1 MKLKKMIVASVA
13 FATTMG
19 LFAQSEDYK
28 ALLAKAK
35 EYEGNKQFVYALGTY
50 YDAVAAEPSEASK
63 EAQDAFNTL
72 SDSIKD
78 GKPGIG
84 EFDEFEIYDNWLAF
98 CKEYEKYWT
107 EYSPRAIFY
116 KLERDSIDRAT
127 KTGNY
132 KVSLKVEWS
141 AKYKRISEA
150 VLAGLEKSWK
160 EDWTGIPKTWPNASV
175 YMAELKGV
183 RPKNFTSGATY
194 GRYFASVTDTYLKNG
209 AALFQEYV
217 GDYYDE
223 KAFRPYPYY
232 SIVPAAFVESAYS
245 IDNYGNLKTKY
256 GCLIDLKVKIVDEN
270 GKTLYTSNRISMMG
284 GGNSI
289 YGREYIFKNI
299 DQTSMKLIDSGKA
312 KLELDSAFLEYG
324 NPPKSLVSF
333 EAPED
338 RTWVKPLPEVKI
350 DNAKFVWGKDK
361 DAFDA
366 VADSALGEML
376 KKTMAELMIDV
387 EGGTFQMGDNEDED
401 ASPVHSVTVSSFK
414 MMKCEVTQSLWKQVT
429 GEKEGRGTYKDDT
442 MPIVRVN
449 LKQVIEFCNRLSE
462 LNGLTPCYSELDG
475 NMKDVKCNFKA
486 NGYRLPTEAE
496 WEYAARGGKNNS
508 PFKYSGSDNWEEVA
522 GKSSYKPHAVM
533 IYKPNAL
540 GIYDMSGN
548 VKEMCWDFDGEYSS
562 NAVSDPVNTKS
573 DDYSPSRILRDR
585 AYDESERPF
594 TYRTAYGSDYGL
606 DGYGFRIVQSVR

>member
-1 MKLKKMIVASVA
+1 MKIKKLIVASVA

-19 LFAQSEDYK
+19 LFAQNTDYK

-35 EYEGNKQFVYALGTY
+35 EYEDKKQFVYALGTY
-50 YDAVAAEPSEASK
+50 YDAVAAEPNEASK

-78 GKPGIG
+78 GKPGFG

-107 EYSPRAIFY
+107 EYSPRAITY

-132 KVSLKVEWS
+132 KVSLKYEWS
-141 AKYKRISEA
+141 AKYKRISET
-150 VLAGLEKSWK
+150 VLAGLKKSWK
-160 EDWTGIPKTWPNASV
+160 DDWTGIPRAWPKISV

-183 RPKNFTSGATY
+183 RPKGVHS
-194 GRYFASVTDTYLKNG
+194 FASVTDTYLKNG
-209 AALFQEYV
+209 VALFQKYA
-217 GDYYDE
+217 GIYFDE
-223 KAFRPYPYY
+223 KAFSRYPLY
-232 SIVPAAFVESAYS
+232 SIAPAAFVEDAPY
-245 IDNYGNLKTKY
+245 IDKWGNDKSKY
-256 GCLIDLKVKIVDEN
+256 GCLIDLKVKIVDAN

-284 GGNSI
+284 GGDSI
-289 YGREYIFKNI
+289 DGRVYIFKNI
-299 DQTSMKLIDSGKA
+299 DQASMKLIDSGKA

-324 NPPKSLVSF
+324 NPPKSLVS
-333 EAPED
+333 EGAPED

-366 VADSALGEML
+366 VADSAVGEML
-376 KKTMAELMIDV
+376 KKTMAELMVDV

-401 ASPVHSVTVSSFK
+401 ASPVHSVTVSNFK

-429 GEKEGRGTYKDDT
+429 GEKEGRGPFKDDT
-442 MPIVRVN
+442 VPVVRVK
-449 LKQVIEFCNRLSE
+449 LKEVIEFCNRLSE

-475 NMKDVKCNFKA
+475 KMKDVKCNFKA

-522 GKSSYKPHAVM
+522 GKSSYKSHAVM

-548 VKEMCWDFDGEYSS
+548 VKEMCWDFDGKYSS

-573 DDYSPSRILRDR
+573 DDYNPRRVLRDR
-585 AYDESERPF
+585 SYDESERPF
-594 TYRTAYGSDYGL
+594 TYRTVYGSDYGFEQ
-606 DGYGFRIVQSVR
+606 YGFRIVQSVR

>member
-19 LFAQSEDYK
+19 LFAQSADYK

-35 EYEGNKQFVYALGTY
+35 EYEGKKQFVYALGTY
-50 YDAVAAEPSEASK
+50 YDAVAAEPSGASK

-107 EYSPRAIFY
+107 EYSPRAIIY

-132 KVSLKVEWS
+132 KVSLKEEWS

-160 EDWTGIPKTWPNASV
+160 DDWTGIPKVWPKESV

-183 RPKNFTSGATY
+183 RPKNFTSGADF

-209 AALFQEYV
+209 VALFQKYA

-223 KAFRPYPYY
+223 KAFRKYPYY
-232 SIVPAAFVESAYS
+232 SIVPAAFVEGASS
-245 IDNYGNLKTKY
+245 IDNWGNNQPKN
-256 GCLIDLKVKIVDEN
+256 GCLIDLKAKIVDAN

-284 GGNSI
+284 GDNSI
-289 YGREYIFKNI
+289 YGSVYIFKNI
-299 DQTSMKLIDSGKA
+299 DQASMKLIDSGKA

-338 RTWVKPLPEVKI
+338 RTWMKSLPEVKI

-366 VADSALGEML
+366 VADSAAGEML
-376 KKTMAELMIDV
+376 KKTMAELMVDV

-442 MPIVRVN
+442 MPVVRVK

-475 NMKDVKCNFKA
+475 EMKDVKCNFKA

-548 VKEMCWDFDGEYSS
+548 VKEMCWDFDGKYSS

-573 DDYSPSRILRDR
+573 DDYDPSRILRDR
-585 AYDESERPF
+585 AYGESESPF
-594 TYRTAYGSDYGL
+594 TYRTAYGSDYGN
-606 DGYGFRIVQSVR
+606 DKYGFRIVQSVR